1 MKKTSGRMITKD
13 QAKKLIVRRLKL
25 FGKPLKNSPSLR
37 VTVEDL
43 RLVLQSGSHKPSR
56 SDVNELIR
64 ELRMNDELSP
74 WTILS
79 DNKGYYLSKDREKIA
94 IFISNLYGR
103 AGSIKA
109 LANKLHDLH
118 FPKG

>member
-1 MKKTSGRMITKD
+1 MTKE
-13 QAKKLIVRRLKL
+13 QVKELIISCLKL
-25 FGKPLKNSPSLR
+25 FGKPSKNSPSLR

-43 RLVLQSGSHKPSR
+43 RLLIQAHSHKLSR

-64 ELRMNDELSP
+64 ELRMNDEASP

-103 AGSIKA
+103 AGSIKE
-109 LANKLHDLH
+109 LASKLHDLH
-118 FPKG
+118 LPKG

>member
-1 MKKTSGRMITKD
+1 MMTKD

-25 FGKPLKNSPSLR
+25 FGKPSKNSHSLR

-43 RLVLQSGSHKPSR
+43 RWLLQSGSHKPSR

-64 ELRMNDELSP
+64 ELLMNDEASP

-103 AGSIKA
+103 AGSIKE
-109 LANKLHDLH
+109 LARKLHDLH